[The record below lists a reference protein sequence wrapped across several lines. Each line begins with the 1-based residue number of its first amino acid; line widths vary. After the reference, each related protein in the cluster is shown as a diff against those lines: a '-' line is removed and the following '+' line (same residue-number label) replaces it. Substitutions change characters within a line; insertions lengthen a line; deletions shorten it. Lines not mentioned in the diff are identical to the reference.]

1 MLGRLK
7 NVLELQ
13 EVADG
18 IYHFESKLPV
28 MTNLFTV
35 YIIKERA
42 GVVIEPGPAALVPRI
57 QEAMRKLGMNDL
69 AYIVPTHIHVD
80 HAGGMGKLA
89 QLYPG
94 AKVLVHPAGLKHAV
108 DPSRLIESTRK
119 VFGENFEAGFG
130 PILPV
135 PESQVKVPRDGEII
149 TVDGRELQIIY
160 APGHAPHHMV
170 IFDRSVK
177 GIFCG
182 DALGLPQGE
191 HQQIP
196 LPAASPPN
204 FDLEI
209 YLETMERLRKMGARI
224 LFYPRGGVIGHDVD
238 SLILQA
244 EENTR
249 ILGDIILKTLRD
261 GGTIQDV
268 NHEVR
273 QYAAKHFHMNLA
285 ETELAL
291 IIGGYE
297 VYYKKKGLL

>member
-1 MLGRLK
+1 MIELK
-7 NVLELQ
+7 
-13 EVADG
+13 EVADR
-18 IYHFESKLPV
+18 IYHFESMLPV
-28 MTNLFTV
+28 MTSPFTV
-35 YIIKERA
+35 YLIRESA

-57 QEAMRKLGMNDL
+57 QEAMRELGIKDL
-69 AYIVPTHIHVD
+69 AYIMPTHIHID

-119 VFGENFEAGFG
+119 VFGEDFEAGFG

-135 PESQVKVPRDGEII
+135 PESQIKAPQDGEII
-149 TVDGRELQIIY
+149 KVAGRELQIIY

-182 DALGLPQGE
+182 EALGLPEGE
-191 HQQIP
+191 DKPIP
-196 LPAASPPN
+196 LPAAAPPS
-204 FDLEI
+204 FDPEI
-209 YLETMERLRKMGARI
+209 YLETMEKLRKLGARL
-224 LFYPRGGVIGHDVD
+224 LFYSHGGVVGHDAD
-238 SLILQA
+238 SLISQA

-249 ILGDIILKTLRD
+249 ILGDVILKAFKD
-261 GGTIQDV
+261 GGTTQDINRKV
-268 NHEVR
+268 KE
-273 QYAAKHFHMNLA
+273 YAARRFDMGL
-285 ETELAL
+285 TEMDLSL
-291 IIGGYE
+291 TIGGYE